1 MLMTIDNT
9 KYVEDSLSYDFSLFE
24 ERPKKNNIIPLPSP
38 KKQSAI
44 LIKLKS
50 LSLASLI
57 LFIVL
62 GIAGTVYLRAEINKT
77 EVEIKKMDSKI
88 AEVDSKK
95 ISLETK
101 IDTLLSYKNLA
112 SVADELGMK
121 KPSADQI
128 KYIRT
133 ITEDKTCLN

>member
-1 MLMTIDNT
+1 MTIDNT
-9 KYVEDSLSYDFSLFE
+9 KYVENTLGYDFSLFE
-24 ERPKKNNIIPLPSP
+24 EHPKKNNIIQLPSP
-38 KKQSAI
+38 KKQPSI
-44 LIKLKS
+44 LIKFKS
-50 LSLASLI
+50 LSLAFLI

-101 IDTLLSYKNLA
+101 IDTMLSYKNLA